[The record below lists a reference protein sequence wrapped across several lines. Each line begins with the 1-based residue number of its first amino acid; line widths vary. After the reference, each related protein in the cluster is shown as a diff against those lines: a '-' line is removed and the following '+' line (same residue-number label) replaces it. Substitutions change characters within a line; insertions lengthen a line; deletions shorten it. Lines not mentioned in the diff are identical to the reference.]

1 MYTHTHDNIC
11 SELYNSS
18 PGARFSKLPRFKIV
32 LRITSEKL
40 RKIANSQKFLGKLK
54 KILKIKMAYL
64 YSLSTNIKVL
74 KHKVALDNLIDDEL
88 YDSTFSL
95 LRGTILTNASTSESL
110 NIFLSPA

>member
-1 MYTHTHDNIC
+1 
-11 SELYNSS
+11 
-18 PGARFSKLPRFKIV
+18 
-32 LRITSEKL
+32 
-40 RKIANSQKFLGKLK
+40 
-54 KILKIKMAYL
+54 MAYL